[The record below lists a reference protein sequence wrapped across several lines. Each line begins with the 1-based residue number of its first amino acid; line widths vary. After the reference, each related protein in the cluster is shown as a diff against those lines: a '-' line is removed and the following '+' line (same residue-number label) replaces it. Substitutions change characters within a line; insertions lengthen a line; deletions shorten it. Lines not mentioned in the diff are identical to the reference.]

1 MLLSMVEAARPTRAE
16 AGDVANAILDGTDA
30 VMLSEETSMGKNPPQ
45 VIRMM
50 ARIAESTEASLLTQT
65 DNIRM
70 RKTDATTSSLAQSI
84 AYSTVL
90 LARDLDAALII
101 APTDSGDTPRRIVR
115 HRPKQPVLALSTSD
129 QTVRRL
135 GLSRGVFPWKI
146 ARRMPLE
153 KILDT
158 IRESIIGNDLGNE
171 GDFVILCAG
180 YPFGA
185 KVNKGRLIQTEVI

>member
-1 MLLSMVEAARPTRAE
+1 
-16 AGDVANAILDGTDA
+16 
-30 VMLSEETSMGKNPPQ
+30 
-45 VIRMM
+45 M
-50 ARIAESTEASLLTQT
+50 ARIAESTEESLLMQQ

-70 RKTDATTSSLAQSI
+70 RRSETTTPNLAQSI

-90 LARDLDAALII
+90 LARDLGASVII

-115 HRPKQPVLALSTSD
+115 HRPKQPVLALSTSE

-135 GLSRGVFPWKI
+135 ALSRGVISWKI
-146 ARRMPLE
+146 PRRMPLE
-153 KILDT
+153 KILT
-158 IRESIIGNDLGNE
+158 SLRERLIANDLGNE
-171 GDFVILCAG
+171 GEFVVLCAG